1 MARYRITTLVDITR
15 SNANRVESDLIKIG
29 QQANFNT
36 ILQTI
41 GLRSNVTW
49 VTDPKMENGTLP
61 DPFQGKATYWQWEID
76 CEREQIFERDGD
88 PVGLLTDDLHGV
100 PVVADLK
107 NTVDIDPAIFDTKT
121 NNFNTYIEII

>member
-1 MARYRITTLVDITR
+1 MARYQITTLIDITR
-15 SNANRVESDLIKIG
+15 SNANRSESDPLKIG

-36 ILQTI
+36 LLQAI
-41 GLRSNVTW
+41 GLRSNISWTI
-49 VTDPKMENGTLP
+49 DPKIKDGTLP
-61 DPFQGKATYWQWEID
+61 DPFVGKARYWQWQIE
-76 CEREQIFERDGD
+76 CEREDVFLKDSD
-88 PVGLLTDDLHGV
+88 PVGLLKDDLHGV

>member
-15 SNANRVESDLIKIG
+15 SNANRVESNLIKIG

-88 PVGLLTDDLHGV
+88 PVGLLKDDLHCV